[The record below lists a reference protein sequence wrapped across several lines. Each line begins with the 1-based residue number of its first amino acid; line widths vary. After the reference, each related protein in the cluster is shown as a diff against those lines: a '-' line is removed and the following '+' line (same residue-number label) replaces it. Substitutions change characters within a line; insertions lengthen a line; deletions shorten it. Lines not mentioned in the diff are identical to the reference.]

1 MSPRWA
7 ISRGSAM
14 GVVPVKSKIARL
26 SDDFSRKQG
35 FMAGHSKWAN
45 IQHRKGRQDEKR
57 QRVWTRVVRE
67 IMVAARTGGGDPS
80 ANPRLRLAIEKAK
93 AANMPADTV
102 KRNIDKA
109 TGNLEGVNY
118 EEIRYEGYGIGG
130 AAIIV
135 DTMTDNRV
143 RTVAE
148 VRHVFSKYG
157 GNMGTEGSVAFQF
170 KHVGQLIFAP
180 GTPEDQ
186 VMEVA
191 LEAGADDVIADDE
204 GAIEVLTDP
213 TQFEAVKNALEAA
226 GLKPE
231 MAEVTM
237 RAENTI
243 DLAGDDAARMQKLL
257 DMIEDL
263 DDVQEVFH
271 NAAL

>member
-1 MSPRWA
+1 
-7 ISRGSAM
+7 
-14 GVVPVKSKIARL
+14 
-26 SDDFSRKQG
+26 
-35 FMAGHSKWAN
+35 MAGHSKWAN

-57 QRVWTRVVRE
+57 GKAWTRVIRE
-67 IMVAARTGGGDPS
+67 IMVAARQGGGDPG
-80 ANPRLRLAIEKAK
+80 ANPRLRLAIDKAK
-93 AANMPADTV
+93 AVNLPADTV

-148 VRHVFSKYG
+148 VRHAFSKHG

-170 KHVGQLIFAP
+170 KHCGQLVFGP
-180 GTPEDQ
+180 GTSEDR

-191 LEAGADDVIADDE
+191 LEAGAEDVLSDE
-204 GAIEVLTDP
+204 DGAIEVLTAVGD
-213 TQFEAVKNALEAA
+213 FEAVKNALEAA

-231 MAEVTM
+231 VAEVTM

-243 DLAGDDAARMQKLL
+243 ELAGEEAARMQKLL
-257 DMIEDL
+257 DVLEDL
-263 DDVQEVFH
+263 DDVQDVYH
-271 NAAL
+271 NAALSE

>member
-1 MSPRWA
+1 
-7 ISRGSAM
+7 
-14 GVVPVKSKIARL
+14 
-26 SDDFSRKQG
+26 
-35 FMAGHSKWAN
+35 MAGHSKWAN

-67 IMVAARTGGGDPS
+67 IMVAARTGGGDPT

-109 TGNLEGVNY
+109 TGNLEGVTY

-135 DTMTDNRV
+135 ETMTDNRV

-148 VRHVFSKYG
+148 VRHAFSKHG

-170 KHVGQLIFAP
+170 KHCGQLIFAP
-180 GTPEDQ
+180 GSSEDK

-191 LEAGADDVIADDE
+191 LEAGAEDVIADDE
-204 GAIEVLTDP
+204 GAIEVLTSVAD
-213 TQFEAVKNALEAA
+213 FEAVKNALEAA
-226 GLKPE
+226 G
-231 MAEVTM
+231 MTADIAEVTM
-237 RAENTI
+237 RAENSI
-243 DLAGDDAARMQKLL
+243 DLSGDDAAKMQKLL
-257 DMIEDL
+257 DILEDL
-263 DDVQEVFH
+263 DDVQDVFH
-271 NAAL
+271 NATISE

>member
-1 MSPRWA
+1 
-7 ISRGSAM
+7 
-14 GVVPVKSKIARL
+14 
-26 SDDFSRKQG
+26 
-35 FMAGHSKWAN
+35 MAGHSKWAN

-57 QRVWTRVVRE
+57 QRIWTRVVRE
-67 IMVAARTGGGDPS
+67 IMVAARTGGGDPT

-109 TGNLEGVNY
+109 TGNLEGVTY

-148 VRHVFSKYG
+148 VRHAFSKHG

-170 KHVGQLIFAP
+170 KHCGQLIFAP
-180 GTPEDQ
+180 GTSEDK

-191 LEAGADDVIADDE
+191 LEAGAEDVISDDE
-204 GAIEVLTDP
+204 GAIEVLTATAD
-213 TQFEAVKNALEAA
+213 FEEVKNALETA
-226 GLKPE
+226 GLTAD

-237 RAENTI
+237 RAENSI
-243 DLAGDDAARMQKLL
+243 ELSGDDAAKMQKLL
-257 DMIEDL
+257 DILEDL
-263 DDVQEVFH
+263 DDVQNVFH
-271 NAAL
+271 NASISE

>member
-1 MSPRWA
+1 
-7 ISRGSAM
+7 
-14 GVVPVKSKIARL
+14 
-26 SDDFSRKQG
+26 
-35 FMAGHSKWAN
+35 MAGHSKWAN

-57 QRVWTRVVRE
+57 GKLWTRAIRE
-67 IMVAARTGGGDPS
+67 IMVAARTGGGDLG
-80 ANPRLRLAIEKAK
+80 ANPRLRLAVEKAK
-93 AANMPADTV
+93 AVNLPADTV

-148 VRHVFSKYG
+148 VRHAFSKHG

-170 KHVGQLIFAP
+170 KHCGQFVFAP
-180 GTPEDQ
+180 GTNEDK

-191 LEAGADDVIADDE
+191 LEAGAEDVITDDD
-204 GAIEVLTDP
+204 GAIEVLTAVGD
-213 TQFEAVKNALEAA
+213 FEAVKNALEAA

-231 MAEVTM
+231 VAEVTM

-243 DLAGDDAARMQKLL
+243 DIGGEDAAKMQKLL
-257 DMIEDL
+257 DVLEDL
-263 DDVQEVFH
+263 DDVQDVYH
-271 NAAL
+271 NAALSE

>member
-1 MSPRWA
+1 
-7 ISRGSAM
+7 
-14 GVVPVKSKIARL
+14 
-26 SDDFSRKQG
+26 
-35 FMAGHSKWAN
+35 MAGHSKWAN

-57 QRVWTRVVRE
+57 GKVWTRAIRE
-67 IMVAARTGGGDPS
+67 IMVAARTGGGDLS
-80 ANPRLRLAIEKAK
+80 ANPRLRLAVDKAK
-93 AANMPADTV
+93 AANMPADTI

-109 TGNLEGVNY
+109 TGNLEGVSY

-148 VRHVFSKYG
+148 VRHAFSKCG

-170 KHVGQLIFAP
+170 KHCGQMIFAP
-180 GTPEDQ
+180 GANEEKI
-186 VMEVA
+186 MEVA
-191 LEAGADDVIADDE
+191 LEAGAEDVMTDDD
-204 GAIEVLTDP
+204 GAIEVLTTP
-213 TQFEAVKNALEAA
+213 HEFEAVKNALEAA

-243 DLAGDDAARMQKLL
+243 ELSGEDALKMQKLL

-263 DDVQEVFH
+263 DDVQDVFH